1 VVSICGHIEN
11 LREKSIGHKK
21 PGLGGRGLGE
31 GGKKEKPGLNGLG
44 FFVSKK
50 ENPPLPLRHQVGKSL
65 SQGK

>member
-1 VVSICGHIEN
+1 M
-11 LREKSIGHKK
+11 KSKRKVNRAQKTRVGWQ
-21 PGLGGRGLGE
+21 GSWGR
-31 GGKKEKPGLNGLG
+31 GKKEKPGLNGLG